1 MSRFSL
7 LILFSVFCCGCTSYN
22 RTSEGLRYFG
32 QAQYDQAMS
41 AFQAALNS
49 NPENPDAYYNIAA
62 TYHQSAKVYLQTGQV
77 AVSQQHYDEA
87 DKYYRLCLSK
97 DSNHTAAYRGLAVL
111 FMERQ
116 NPEAA
121 FQLLVA
127 WEDMNLVA
135 PEPKIELAR
144 LYQEYA
150 QICQIQ
156 GRTDVAQNCMNAA
169 LTKLQQVLSV
179 DPNNFR
185 ALRAMGYLREQS
197 GDIVNAIADYRRSLQ
212 SNPAQKDLSDRITAL
227 ESGAGYNS
235 VPYVPGTTG
244 SISGSGASVYNPTT
258 NSSSSISSALE
269 RNPF

>member
-1 MSRFSL
+1 MFRFSPI
-7 LILFSVFCCGCTSYN
+7 ILFTILCCGCTSYN
-22 RTSEGLRYFG
+22 RTADGLRYFG
-32 QAQYDQAMS
+32 QAQYDQAMV
-41 AFQAALNS
+41 AFQAALSS

-127 WEDMNLVA
+127 WEDMNLVS
-135 PEPKIELAR
+135 PEPKLELAR
-144 LYQEYA
+144 LYQEYS
-150 QICQIQ
+150 QICQLQ
-156 GRTDVAQNCMNAA
+156 GRTDVAQTCMNAA
-169 LTKLQQVLSV
+169 VTKLQQVLSV

-197 GDIVNAIADYRRSLQ
+197 GDIINAIADYRRSLQ

-227 ESGAGYNS
+227 EQGAGYNPA
-235 VPYVPGTTG
+235 PYVPGTSG
-244 SISGSGASVYNPTT
+244 SVSGSGATVYNSGS
-258 NSSSSISSALE
+258 SSSSISSALG